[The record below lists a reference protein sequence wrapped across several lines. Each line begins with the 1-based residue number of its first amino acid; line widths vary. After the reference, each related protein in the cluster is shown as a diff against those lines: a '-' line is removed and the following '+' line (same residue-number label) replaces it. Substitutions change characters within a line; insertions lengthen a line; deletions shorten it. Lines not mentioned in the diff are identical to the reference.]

1 MLGVPPAALRAHAMQ
16 QEGPVKPAP
25 TQQPGA
31 APPQPSGQQQPSSA
45 GQAQSQAP
53 QVAISVQSNVVNIDA
68 VVTDQDGNIIT
79 GSKKANF
86 RVLDEDKPQQ
96 ISNFGASEAPI
107 TIVILMEFSSRMG
120 SYFGY
125 RGKYW
130 A

>member
-1 MLGVPPAALRAHAMQ
+1 MKTVKIGTQAILLSILIAMLGVPPAALRAYATQ

-79 GSKKANF
+79 GLKKA
-86 RVLDEDKPQQ
+86 
-96 ISNFGASEAPI
+96 
-107 TIVILMEFSSRMG
+107 
-120 SYFGY
+120 
-125 RGKYW
+125 
-130 A
+130 